1 MVDEKHQGWYR
12 RQPCRRIVLAL
23 RQLRN
28 EVASI
33 PQGVQFTTT
42 RQWDRIVEGVVPAFV
57 TDLREAFQI
66 NLWRGHQG

>member
-1 MVDEKHQGWYR
+1 V
-12 RQPCRRIVLAL
+12 IAL
-23 RQLRN
+23 RQLRD

-33 PQGVQFTTT
+33 PQGVQLPTT

-66 NLWRGHQG
+66 